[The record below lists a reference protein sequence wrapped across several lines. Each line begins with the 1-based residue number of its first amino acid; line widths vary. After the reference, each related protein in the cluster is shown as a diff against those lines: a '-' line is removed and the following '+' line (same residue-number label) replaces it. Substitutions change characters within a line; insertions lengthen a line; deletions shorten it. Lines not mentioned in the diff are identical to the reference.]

1 MKTLKALVI
10 LIIFSA
16 TSSLSF
22 AATESNKLPDLSKKD
37 VVKINVVPTLN
48 KNANR
53 CGDAVHVENQVI
65 TKGYNDSRG
74 VFHQKEK
81 FGRAVATM
89 VPVGQRGCGR

>member
-1 MKTLKALVI
+1 MKAFIFLTLLAL
-10 LIIFSA
+10 S
-16 TSSLSF
+16 TSTF
-22 AATESNKLPDLSKKD
+22 AATDEKKLPDLSKKD
-37 VVKINVVPTLN
+37 VIKMNVVPTLN

-89 VPVGQRGCGR
+89 VPEGQRGCGR